1 MWLHLIHYWML
12 QHIQQLLDSNK
23 AMMENPSKRSP
34 AIKFIPGIAWFFL
47 ILVLIC
53 LPGSNIPTVE
63 TWLNDIYF
71 DKWVH
76 AGLFGMLVFLFIYPI
91 YKKLILPLQVKK
103 IWAIKIAI
111 AAVIWGL
118 TTEFIQKFFIPDR
131 SFDIYD
137 LAADTAGILVAYNW
151 CRVKYL

>member
-1 MWLHLIHYWML
+1 MWQDLINYWML
-12 QHIQQLLDSNK
+12 QHIQQLLGNK
-23 AMMENPSKRSP
+23 AIMQNPSKRSP

-47 ILVLIC
+47 ILVLIS

-91 YKKLILPLQVKK
+91 YKKMVLPLQVKRN
-103 IWAIKIAI
+103 WAIKIAI